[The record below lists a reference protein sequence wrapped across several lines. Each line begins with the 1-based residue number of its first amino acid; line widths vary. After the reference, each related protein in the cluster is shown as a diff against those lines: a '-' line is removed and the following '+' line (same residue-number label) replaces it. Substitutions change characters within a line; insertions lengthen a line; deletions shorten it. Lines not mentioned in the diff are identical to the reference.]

1 MHVFCCS
8 SSSSSSE
15 SLHLPRRIE
24 RGLRTTRLPPH
35 LRSPR
40 PPAARLRSRRRLRG
54 TAACPLPPSAPARLG
69 LRRDA
74 GTTDPRSPSLIFTE
88 TTAASET
95 RRQTYGPPERR
106 REAFRGQNPSGIR
119 GTRGAKRDRARTAP
133 STLPGPAD
141 KRPRGGSSGPAA
153 NRCDAPRVPPP
164 PRGKLRHGAARPPQN
179 FPPPAAPRRA
189 APGRTAAR
197 TAGSRR
203 GGGVPGPGRAA
214 AGAYLPQA
222 EGALRGMAARRAA
235 GGGRRPGLRSQGAR
249 AASRQLRGKA
259 GGAYCL
265 RGAAGRRGGLPPRA
279 PRRLVRPRHSCQA
292 ALAHGARL
300 PRLLTSRKRGAPS
313 RRLPRPGGGRDA
325 SRPPPPRAHRRR
337 RPRVPGG
344 RSAWASLLRGEPGP
358 GREPRCPSSSA
369 AELLGGG
376 RDVPE
381 VEGAI
386 SHGRRPRPSAGSCR
400 GAQARAPRTASL
412 QLSGASVGAQ

>member
-1 MHVFCCS
+1 VPQSPAAPHLAHPGSPLARALTDFKILPNFQAAPRSPSATLPSLSPPASASPTGFPPAPKPTEPEQAPHGSGCVRPTSPSPRHGPTRPIPSFRAQPESSPLPCPKARSASPRTPPSPGFRPHSAGWRRHRGARYTQPCFSALILSLLIYLFRGGRQRCREKPAEICAVHVFCCSS

-189 APGRTAAR
+189 GPDCGTHRRQPPRRRRPG
-197 TAGSRR
+197 AGP
-203 GGGVPGPGRAA
+203 GGGRRLPASGGGRAA
-214 AGAYLPQA
+214 RHGG
-222 EGALRGMAARRAA
+222 EA
-235 GGGRRPGLRSQGAR
+235 GGGRRPAAR
-249 AASRQLRGKA
+249 PAL
-259 GGAYCL
+259 
-265 RGAAGRRGGLPPRA
+265 AGR
-279 PRRLVRPRHSCQA
+279 
-292 ALAHGARL
+292 
-300 PRLLTSRKRGAPS
+300 
-313 RRLPRPGGGRDA
+313 
-325 SRPPPPRAHRRR
+325 
-337 RPRVPGG
+337 
-344 RSAWASLLRGEPGP
+344 
-358 GREPRCPSSSA
+358 
-369 AELLGGG
+369 
-376 RDVPE
+376 
-381 VEGAI
+381 
-386 SHGRRPRPSAGSCR
+386 
-400 GAQARAPRTASL
+400 
-412 QLSGASVGAQ
+412 